1 MQDRPREQQAPQE
14 ATEHDPAAKVLE
26 RWLKIREAQGQRRQA
41 AAAELTPA
49 GATLLAAIK
58 GGRAE

>member
-1 MQDRPREQQAPQE
+1 MQDRPRDEQAPQE

-26 RWLKIREAQGQRRQA
+26 RWLKIREAQGHTKEA
-41 AAAELTPA
+41 AAAELTHA